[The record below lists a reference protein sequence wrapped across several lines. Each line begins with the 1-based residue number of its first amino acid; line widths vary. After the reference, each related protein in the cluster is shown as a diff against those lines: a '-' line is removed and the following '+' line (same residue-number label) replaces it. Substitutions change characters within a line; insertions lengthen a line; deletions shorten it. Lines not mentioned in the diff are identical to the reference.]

1 MPSRNGELGSQLPQM
16 RAEAKCLGAAA
27 VKIEVRTMRAPEANA
42 SGAKA
47 TGPGSLS
54 ATGLDRCRPQVLDR
68 CPPLQNGPGYSKA
81 NASAAKATGP
91 GSLSATGLSKDRH
104 VLAPPAMSDEGA
116 TSQACLEGLQARLK
130 ELLAAQ
136 RVMRI
141 HKHIR
146 IRIGLLHYA

>member
-1 MPSRNGELGSQLPQM
+1 MSTSSSSPENGDP
-16 RAEAKCLGAAA
+16 
-27 VKIEVRTMRAPEANA
+27 
-42 SGAKA
+42 
-47 TGPGSLS
+47 SLS
-54 ATGLDRCRPQVLDR
+54 ATGLDRCRPQVLHR

-81 NASAAKATGP
+81 SASAAKATGP

-146 IRIGLLHYA
+146 IRTGLLHYA

>member
-16 RAEAKCLGAAA
+16 RAEAKCPGAAA

-42 SGAKA
+42 SG
-47 TGPGSLS
+47 
-54 ATGLDRCRPQVLDR
+54 
-68 CPPLQNGPGYSKA
+68 
-81 NASAAKATGP
+81 AKATGP